1 MRLSRLRLAA
11 LALTSGLTLGG
22 CAYGFGD
29 PYGSYGSLG
38 VGYGNYGYGNY
49 GYGYPYGGSGYG
61 YGYPYGG
68 YGYGGGYPYGAYGSY
83 GGLYGSPYW
92 GWYDGLYYPGTGYYV
107 YDTYRRPHVWTDTQ
121 KRYWI
126 SRRPTVTTS
135 TKTVAVKP
143 NWSAF
148 NRDRTVRTNRVTVER
163 PSRSVTVERP
173 SRSDRAQ
180 EVRSNIEDRRSER
193 LTTRSSRQRARAV
206 TQDD

>member
-1 MRLSRLRLAA
+1 MRLSRIRLAA

-38 VGYGNYGYGNY
+38 VGYGNYGYG
-49 GYGYPYGGSGYG
+49 SYG

-68 YGYGGGYPYGAYGSY
+68 YGYGYGYPYGAYGSY

-121 KRYWI
+121 KRYWL

-143 NWSAF
+143 NWSSF
-148 NRDRTVRTNRVTVER
+148 NRDRAVRTERVTVDR
-163 PSRSVTVERP
+163 PSRSE
-173 SRSDRAQ
+173 RAQ
-180 EVRSNIEDRRSER
+180 VRSNIEDRRSER
-193 LTTRSSRQRARAV
+193 LTTRTSRQRTRPV